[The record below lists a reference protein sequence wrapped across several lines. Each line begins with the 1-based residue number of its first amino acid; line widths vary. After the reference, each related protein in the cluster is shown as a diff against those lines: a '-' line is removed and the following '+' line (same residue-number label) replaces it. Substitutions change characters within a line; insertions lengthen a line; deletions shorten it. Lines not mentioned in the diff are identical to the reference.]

1 MTTSILRAT
10 WHSPSA
16 TICDIIDFRYGRQD
30 PIISILAAKREAMQT
45 NEVRRRIFQIERLAT
60 VPHVVWGIV
69 ESLNDDRTTAA
80 DLEQLIYGDPA
91 LASKMLSLANSAYYG
106 LPRNV
111 TTISRAVNVIGIQ
124 ELQMLAA
131 GVGLADSQEFDKP
144 PADYRVED
152 LWIHSAA
159 VSFAAG
165 ELAEAS
171 GHPLPDEVRTAGLL
185 HDLGKFVLVTHLTDC
200 LDQIMALIDE
210 GLSYRD
216 AECQTGLDHTTLGY
230 WLAKRWGLP
239 ENHQLV
245 IRDHHHP
252 RPDKPAYITT
262 CLVYLANE
270 LVNAVQKRPYPRP
283 TNGMNVEIMAVTNIT
298 ENILE
303 QVQERTKQKM
313 AALADRFSTLSKGDD
328 PR

>member
-1 MTTSILRAT
+1 
-10 WHSPSA
+10 
-16 TICDIIDFRYGRQD
+16 
-30 PIISILAAKREAMQT
+30 MQT

-69 ESLNDDRTTAA
+69 ESLNDEQTTAA

-131 GVGLADSQEFDKP
+131 GVGLTDPSDLERR
-144 PADYRVED
+144 PADHRVQD
-152 LWIHSAA
+152 LWVHSAA
-159 VSFAAG
+159 VSYAAG

-185 HDLGKFVLVTHLTDC
+185 HDLGKLVLVSHLTDY
-200 LDQIMALIDE
+200 LYQLTALT
-210 GLSYRD
+210 D
-216 AECQTGLDHTTLGY
+216 AGIPYPEAERRTGLDHTTLGY

-252 RPDKPAYITT
+252 RADKPAYVTT

-270 LVNAVQKRPYPRP
+270 MVNTIQQRPYPRP
-283 TNGMNVEIMAVTNIT
+283 TEAINTEFMAVTNL
-298 ENILE
+298 NRNDLE
-303 QVQERTKQKM
+303 LVQKRTGEKLTAMVDQFR
-313 AALADRFSTLSKGDD
+313 AFSTEDS

>member
-1 MTTSILRAT
+1 
-10 WHSPSA
+10 
-16 TICDIIDFRYGRQD
+16 
-30 PIISILAAKREAMQT
+30 MQT

-131 GVGLADSQEFDKP
+131 GVGLADPYDQGEK
-144 PADYRVED
+144 PADYRIKD

-159 VSFAAG
+159 VSYAAG
-165 ELAEAS
+165 ELAETS

-185 HDLGKFVLVTHLTDC
+185 HDLGKLVLVNHLTEY
-200 LDQIMALIDE
+200 LDRIMALTDA
-210 GLSYRD
+210 GLSYSE
-216 AECQTGLDHTTLGY
+216 AERQTGLDHSTLGY

-239 ENHQLV
+239 ENHQIV

-270 LVNAVQKRPYPRP
+270 LVNEVQDRPYPRP
-283 TNGMNVEIMAVTNIT
+283 PDSMNAEIIAVTNLNT
-298 ENILE
+298 EILE
-303 QVQERTKQKM
+303 QVQEQTREKL
-313 AALADRFSTLSKGDD
+313 AALAGQFHTSPKEDHSR
-328 PR
+328 

>member
-1 MTTSILRAT
+1 
-10 WHSPSA
+10 
-16 TICDIIDFRYGRQD
+16 
-30 PIISILAAKREAMQT
+30 MQT

-131 GVGLADSQEFDKP
+131 GVGLADPHDLRGQ
-144 PADYRVED
+144 PADYRIED
-152 LWIHSAA
+152 LWVHSAA
-159 VSFAAG
+159 VSYAAG

-185 HDLGKFVLVTHLTDC
+185 HDLGKLVLVTHLNDY
-200 LDQIMALIDE
+200 LDQIMALIE
-210 GLSYRD
+210 VGISYRE
-216 AECQTGLDHTTLGY
+216 AERQTGIDHTTLGY

-245 IRDHHHP
+245 IRDHHQP
-252 RPDKPAYITT
+252 RPDKPAYIAT

-270 LVNAVQKRPYPRP
+270 LVNAVQDRPYPRP
-283 TNGMNVEIMAVTNIT
+283 TDGMNVEIMAVTNLSK
-298 ENILE
+298 NILE
-303 QVQERTKQKM
+303 QVQTRTGEKM
-313 AALADRFSTLSKGDD
+313 AAMVDQFRALSKGDHS
-328 PR
+328 R